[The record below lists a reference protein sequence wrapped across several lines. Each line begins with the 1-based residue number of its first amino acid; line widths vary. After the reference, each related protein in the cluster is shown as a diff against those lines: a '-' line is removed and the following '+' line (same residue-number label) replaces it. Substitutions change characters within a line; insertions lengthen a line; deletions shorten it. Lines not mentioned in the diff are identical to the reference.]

1 MSALASLI
9 RAYFA
14 SREAQGY
21 AASTHDG
28 RRRHLTEFLAWCD
41 ARGLV
46 APDEL
51 TPGVLERYRQWLAH
65 RRQDTGAAD
74 GRPLTWATQAN
85 KLTAVRMLLAWAARS
100 KRITVNP
107 AAELEMPKLPKR
119 LPRAVL
125 TASET
130 ERALA
135 QPNLETALGLR
146 DRAILEVLYS
156 TGIRRMELV
165 GLDCTDMDPER
176 GTLFV
181 REGKGKKDRVV
192 PIGERAVRWTL
203 RYLDQVRPRLIE
215 RAARRAVSGRSP
227 SALFLSAR
235 GTRVRATKLTAR
247 LHRYLV
253 KAGITKPGS
262 VHIFRHTMATLMHD
276 AGADIRD
283 LQEILG
289 HAQLSTTEIYT
300 HVSIERLKAV
310 HARTHPAHLDHP
322 SVHASVDPLTVCPS
336 RAGAPAPL
344 FLAAGVA
351 AEGAAAIATALEPA
365 AVPADGPRE
374 EQR

>member
-9 RAYFA
+9 TAYHA
-14 SREAQGY
+14 AAAAEGY
-21 AASTHDG
+21 AASTLDG
-28 RRRHLTEFLAWCD
+28 RRRHLAQFAAWCD
-41 ARGLV
+41 VRGLRS
-46 APDEL
+46 PDEL
-51 TPGVLERYRQWLAH
+51 TPGVLERYRHWLSQ
-65 RRQDTGAAD
+65 RRQDNGAA
-74 GRPLTWATQAN
+74 LSWATQAN

-107 AAELEMPKLPKR
+107 AADLPMPKLPKR

-125 TASET
+125 TVSEM
-130 ERALA
+130 ERVLA
-135 QPNLETALGLR
+135 EPDIAIALGLR

-165 GLDCTDMDPER
+165 GLDCPDLDPER
-176 GTLFV
+176 GIVFV

-192 PIGERAVRWTL
+192 PIGERAIRWTL
-203 RYLDQVRPRLIE
+203 RYLDHVRPRLLE
-215 RAARRAVSGRSP
+215 RAAQRAVQGRSTR
-227 SALFLSAR
+227 ALFLSAR
-235 GTRVRATKLTAR
+235 GTRLRATKLTER

-253 KAGITKPGS
+253 RAGIDKPGS

-310 HARTHPAHLDHP
+310 HARTHPAHLDYTN
-322 SVHASVDPLTVCPS
+322 VHGPVDPPTACTS
-336 RAGAPAPL
+336 RARVPAPL
-344 FLAAGVA
+344 FLAADVA
-351 AEGAAAIATALEPA
+351 ANVATANDAALERAAASAGGHR
-365 AVPADGPRE
+365 DGAG
-374 EQR
+374 